1 LLEQVPFFVSPILM
15 DFNQSGLVSFVSLV
29 SLVIAIFFFF
39 FSLNG
44 MGETKSIFEDGPAC
58 A

>member
-39 FSLNG
+39 SLNG